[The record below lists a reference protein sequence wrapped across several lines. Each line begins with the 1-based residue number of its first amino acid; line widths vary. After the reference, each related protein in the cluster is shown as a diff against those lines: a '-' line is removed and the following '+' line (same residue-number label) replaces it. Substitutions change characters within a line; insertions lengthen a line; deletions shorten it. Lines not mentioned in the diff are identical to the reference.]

1 MPSATEITRDA
12 LPAAMEALKVFR
24 STIYEVAPRIRAL
37 PHVHDLLQEVAVDLR
52 DDGGLRAGSGWGNL
66 RWRIETILLMAD
78 EGEIQAAGDLTA
90 DQVSRLIQAARES
103 VLRLRA
109 YLPPAYPAPVVLAE
123 G

>member
-1 MPSATEITRDA
+1 MPNTTETTRDA

-37 PHVHDLLQEVAVDLR
+37 PHVHDLLQEVAGDLR

-66 RWRIETILLMAD
+66 RRRIETILLMAD
-78 EGEIQAAGDLTA
+78 EGEILPGGELTA

-109 YLPPAYPAPVVLAE
+109 YLPPAYPDAVIHAE